1 MDAFDNPRMVK
12 RPTEDSVEPANETET
27 RAAQESAKQSSG
39 SEPPVTDANPEPIDN
54 ARREKIESLKK
65 AVADGTYTVSAEE
78 VARKLIE
85 HMLEPKE

>member
-1 MDAFDNPRMVK
+1 MDPFDNPRIFK
-12 RPTEDSVEPANETET
+12 RTTEDPAEP
-27 RAAQESAKQSSG
+27 ESD
-39 SEPPVTDANPEPIDN
+39 PLVTDD

>member
-1 MDAFDNPRMVK
+1 MDPFDNPR
-12 RPTEDSVEPANETET
+12 DSAQPANKTEI
-27 RAAQESAKQSSG
+27 REAQPSDSES
-39 SEPPVTDANPEPIDN
+39 PIED

-85 HMLEPKE
+85 HMLEPEE